1 MTRRFISQLGEGESV
16 DQVFLTL
23 QKQTRSNRNGNLYL
37 QLRLADRTGS
47 VTGMLW
53 NANEKVTEMF
63 ECGEYLR
70 VQGTTQI
77 YNGVLQMIVNRI
89 DPVVQADV
97 DPEDFVTV
105 TEKEIETLTTRLRE
119 MLRGMKNFPLRNLA
133 DCFLMDEEF
142 MRRFCKAPAGI
153 KNHHAFHGGLLQ
165 HVINVMELAQDISP
179 RYPEMD
185 ADLLLI
191 GAFLHD
197 VGKIEELGYEREFE
211 YTDAGQ
217 LLGHLVIAQSM
228 LDEKVAEAEKLSG
241 ETFPREL
248 VLRIKHMILSH
259 HGLYEYGSPKVPMTL
274 EALALHYLDSLD
286 SKMHTFT
293 QLMAE
298 DASGDS
304 GWTNYHPS
312 LGRKIFKGSANPE
325 G

>member
-259 HGLYEYGSPKVPMTL
+259 HGLHEYGSPKVPMTL